1 MDCSGDTLFRQSILG
16 NFLFKIIMKIIDPA
30 KKNNRNYCKE
40 TRDMLLEELF
50 LIINLIFI
58 KIQESSS

>member
-40 TRDMLLEELF
+40 TGYVARR
-50 LIINLIFI
+50 IIPHNQFDFI